1 MDENN
6 EMARRVTRYLVTKV
20 LNWNEEEIKQN
31 WNNSLIAKYRLRGVL
46 KHRYGNSRVNWEK
59 ERTDFT
65 TQEEIEG
72 KNRLNIELFN
82 HLGENRDQ
90 IFFSN
95 TTLFCTVK
103 ALNSCD
109 RKPTSTLKFFSI

>member
-1 MDENN
+1 
-6 EMARRVTRYLVTKV
+6 MAITNDSTYGL
-20 LNWNEEEIKQN
+20 
-31 WNNSLIAKYRLRGVL
+31 LITFRFYMNGD
-46 KHRYGNSRVNWEK
+46 GRVNWEK
-59 ERTDFT
+59 ERTGLT

-90 IFFSN
+90 IFFSD